1 MNRRRDSTIS
11 KIFAEADRCGPSHRR
26 TWIAL
31 ADGDI
36 HKVGLATMPQEPG
49 TGGTRVAEALPVS
62 A

>member
-1 MNRRRDSTIS
+1 MPPNRYKYAQTVVHLTGR
-11 KIFAEADRCGPSHRR
+11 RR

-36 HKVGLATMPQEPG
+36 HQIGLATMPQEPG
-49 TGGTRVAEALPVS
+49 TGGIRVAEAIPAS